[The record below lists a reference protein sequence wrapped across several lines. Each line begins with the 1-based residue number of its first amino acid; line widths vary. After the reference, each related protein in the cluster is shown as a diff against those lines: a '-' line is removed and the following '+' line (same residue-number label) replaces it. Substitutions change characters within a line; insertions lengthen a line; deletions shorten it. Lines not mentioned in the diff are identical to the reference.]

1 VKKMSDA
8 HYGEAIELIRY
19 GSHHDGVSLSY
30 FQCRDLLCV
39 IEEGLSSTLTAQE
52 LGDMQSAEI
61 NRLRFRLREEE
72 EGILAM
78 GEELDRAERVER
90 LCNLFREKLLKW
102 GVDLEE
108 FVSEYGMEDELDA
121 LDKVG
126 GWGDKKVQDNEPN
139 VMLAVVS
146 KDGRPR

>member
-30 FQCRDLLCV
+30 FQCRDLLHV
-39 IEEGLSSTLTAQE
+39 IEEGQSELIGAQE
-52 LGDMQSAEI
+52 LADMNVAEV
-61 NRLRFRLREEE
+61 NRLRYRLRQEE

-78 GEELDRAERVER
+78 GKELDRAERVER
-90 LCNLFREKLLKW
+90 LCDLFREKLLKW

-121 LDKVG
+121 LDRVG
-126 GWGDKKVQDNEPN
+126 GWGDKKVPDNEPN
-139 VMLAVVS
+139 IMLAVVS

>member
-1 VKKMSDA
+1 MSDA

-30 FQCRDLLCV
+30 FQCRDLL
-39 IEEGLSSTLTAQE
+39 TLTAQE

-126 GWGDKKVQDNEPN
+126 GWGDIT
-139 VMLAVVS
+139 
-146 KDGRPR
+146 